1 MNKYRRDVE
10 YYLYNRQQIKHSHDK
25 EEQTWSTI
33 IENVFKRY
41 HDTEIGKLMTLKY
54 ELKVPEQ
61 KIFEQLHIEK
71 TTYYVWRNRLI
82 NEITLQAAYMQL
94 IRPF

>member
-1 MNKYRRDVE
+1 
-10 YYLYNRQQIKHSHDK
+10 
-25 EEQTWSTI
+25 
-33 IENVFKRY
+33 
-41 HDTEIGKLMTLKY
+41 MTLKD